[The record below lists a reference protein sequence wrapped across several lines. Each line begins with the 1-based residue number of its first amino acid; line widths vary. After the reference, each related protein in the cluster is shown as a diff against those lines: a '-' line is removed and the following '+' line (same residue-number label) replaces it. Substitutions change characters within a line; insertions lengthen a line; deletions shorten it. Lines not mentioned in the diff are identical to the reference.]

1 MTRIRRQSRH
11 APMVAIC
18 GIGLRLPQGVRDTDA
33 FWEVLVNG
41 KDLRSH
47 VPESRY
53 NRQGFA
59 NTLGKKGA
67 IETQCGYFV
76 DEDLGSLDTSLFSMS
91 RKELERCD
99 PQQRQFL
106 EVVREALENAG
117 EVNYRGKAVGCY
129 VGTFSEHWLQMAARE
144 QQHAGGYLLTGHGD
158 LMIANRAS
166 YEYDLKGP
174 SMVIKTGCSASLVG
188 LHEACRALQNGDCVG
203 AIVGGVNLIMGPTTT
218 AAMTEEGMLSP
229 EGSCKTF
236 DAAADGYGRGEA
248 INAVY
253 IKLLDDAIRD
263 NNPIRAII
271 RASGT
276 NSDGNSSTLL
286 TPNSAMHEA
295 LMRKV
300 YLDAGL
306 DPSKTAFV
314 EVKPNVGHSEGAS
327 GLTSLIKAVLALE
340 NNTIP
345 PNIKFYTP
353 NPKIPFEDKKLVVPT
368 KPVAW
373 PADRDRRISVNSFG
387 IGGSNAHVILEAPP
401 AIGLQTTTIPSVRPN
416 GPRLLLASANTA
428 RSAKTAVENIQQYL
442 SQHPAVVDDAAY
454 TLALHRDHLP
464 QRAFMVASADGRILE
479 TSSVIKAPNAKPK
492 LLMIFTGQGAQW
504 PNMGKELVQT
514 DEGFKRDLSAMDK
527 ILKGLPHP
535 PTWNIEDELMAP
547 QESSKLHTAALS
559 QPICTALQIAMV
571 NYLRRAGIR
580 PDAVVGHSSG
590 EIAAAYAAN
599 LMSLDE
605 AIVSAYYRGYVT
617 SCTSMGGG
625 MGAVGLGVDQVAPY
639 ISGLEKVVIAC
650 DNSPQS
656 VTLSGDV
663 DVLDKVLDRIQRDRP
678 DTLARRLKVDMA
690 YHSQHMEHIADLY
703 EQLLLQ
709 SLPAVVTRGKGEKK
723 PSGVAL
729 LPMFSS
735 VTNSV
740 ITSPSELGPSYWV
753 SNLVSR
759 VRFSGAVQTF
769 LAEQQPGSA
778 VFLEVGPH
786 SALAGPLRQIVGAGA
801 GLGRDEGCRYV
812 SALIRGRDARHTMLA
827 ALGQLYQNNVSADW
841 SAVVV
846 ASGSRSV
853 LTNLPRYPWD
863 HSGGS
868 FWYES
873 RLSKEFRMRQ
883 VGHHSLLG
891 LRIHESSPLEP
902 LWRNKLTL
910 VGEPWLAHHKIRT
923 DAVFPFAGYLAMAG
937 EAVRQHTGIESGY
950 QVRDASVHSAMMLS
964 DEEVEIVTSLRP
976 RRLTKTTDS
985 SWFEFCIVSYNG
997 VGWTKHCDGQV
1008 RACTEKPPVA
1018 SPRPDPETMV
1028 RRVGKSQWYENMDNI
1043 GIVYGPEFQSL
1054 TDIASSVTN
1063 NVATAVVQ
1071 AGEDRAADPAF
1082 PLHPVIIDVALQLIL
1097 VAMVQGVGRRFGPLK
1112 MPTTIKELTVFRG
1125 SPVMDA
1131 FSWAPPRGGENEV
1144 GVEITSGGNV
1154 VLRLR
1159 GLELKQVDNDGGGG
1173 SNNTTS
1179 LLLQESHAA
1188 ARLEW
1193 VPLFDMVDHATL
1205 FTPPLSIQED
1215 TILQE
1220 KMTLLCILESGPA
1233 VHGLEAC
1240 NWHFDKFRDW
1250 LAVEINRAENGTYPV
1265 LGAEDVK
1272 TLVSLPSADRRVMID
1287 HLCRVLAKDSPKGA
1301 LALCTK
1307 RVFDNVRDVFVGRT
1321 DPLDLL
1327 MQGNLLTRVY
1337 DCISYGKGDFFKL
1350 FSNARPNCRI
1360 LEIGGG
1366 TGGTTEMILR
1376 HIIRP
1381 GGLPAYDT
1389 YTFTDISAGFFPQ
1402 ARERFA
1408 YAPNMEFKAL
1418 DISRPPFEQ
1427 GGFEP
1432 DSYDIILAPN
1442 VIHATKSIRDTL
1454 GNLYPLLR
1462 PGGMLVMTELC
1473 ALVRTPN
1480 YSFGTF
1486 AGWWLGQDDGR
1497 PLEPYISLERWD
1509 DELKACGF
1517 SGVDTAVLDDEE
1529 PYQYCAAIVST
1540 KPVGVGSSGGN
1551 DPAASTAASEFAA
1564 RTIEKGTKSA
1574 GSSNRH
1580 PEVTVLVVDRTSSLA
1595 KGVVAQLER
1604 DGFQVSVFTLSE
1616 DAAIPHDRDVVS
1628 LLDVESFFFQDI
1640 TAERWAAFQKIL
1652 QKHEA
1657 GNILWV
1663 TKPAQVNCKDP
1674 RSAQALGVA
1683 RSVRAESKVPF
1694 YTLEVA
1700 KAAEA
1705 KSTELLS
1712 KVLCK
1717 IRNDADATNN
1727 GLLAS
1732 DMEYVIDDGV
1742 IKVGRY
1748 QPFSLMEELRQISTK
1763 HPAEAGSRVVSM
1775 TTSLQTKHAGSLE
1788 NLVWVSKEVAQ
1799 PDASGLGDDEVVI
1812 DTRAVGLNFKD
1823 VLFAMGV
1830 LRPSGGETTVPLG
1843 LEIAGVVT
1851 GIGRNITGLAVG
1863 DRVMA
1868 MPPTSCFQTV
1878 ITTPA
1883 DLVERISDDI
1893 TFAEAA
1899 TIPVVFS
1906 TVIESLINIGQL
1918 EKGQIYA
1925 TVGSEAKA
1933 QYLVETFG
1941 IARDHIFNSRDASFA
1956 VGLKKATS
1964 GRGVDVV
1971 LNSVSGELL
1980 HASWECVATFGKMIE
1995 LGKRDIIEE
2004 GSLNMRHFLANRSYC
2019 CVDLTL
2025 MCQERPQRARGLLK
2039 RCTELLK
2046 AGAIKPLNPMSTFE
2060 ASNVQDA
2067 FRWVQESSHIGKAVV
2082 MMPEHIGSQL
2092 ESTPESPPLSME
2104 DKASY
2109 LITGGLGGLGVPIAT
2124 WLVERGAKSLVFLS
2138 RTAGQKPKDRALIA
2152 ELEAAG
2158 CSVVCVAGHAESPAD
2173 VQKAISFSPH
2183 PIRGVLHLA
2192 MVLRD
2197 APIASMAYDDWLAAN
2212 NPKIGGAWALHE
2224 AFKKTPLDFFVMAS
2238 SLVTVVE
2245 QPGQGNYSAANTF
2258 LEAFTQ
2264 YRRGLGLPASILNIC
2279 PIDGVGFVAEN
2290 QFARK
2295 NMKAQG
2301 LYFLREPELLDFLE
2315 LAIKLSPASVRTR
2328 PPRCPTT
2335 AAAAH
2340 ESREE
2345 KDESGWQKPWVST
2358 GQVIMGLRS
2367 EEDLNDPNTRTNWRR
2382 DRRMGFYHNFRDSA
2396 ELGHDSGQKKSS
2408 GELTKFLAAAADSP
2422 ALLTTTESA
2431 EFLAKEI
2438 GSKVYDLMLKD
2449 DAEVDT
2455 SLTLQQLGLDSL
2467 MAIEL
2472 RRWWKVAF
2480 GLEISVLEILAA
2492 SSLERLGKVAALGLI
2507 AKFKQG

>member
-1 MTRIRRQSRH
+1 
-11 APMVAIC
+11 
-18 GIGLRLPQGVRDTDA
+18 
-33 FWEVLVNG
+33 
-41 KDLRSH
+41 
-47 VPESRY
+47 
-53 NRQGFA
+53 
-59 NTLGKKGA
+59 
-67 IETQCGYFV
+67 
-76 DEDLGSLDTSLFSMS
+76 
-91 RKELERCD
+91 
-99 PQQRQFL
+99 
-106 EVVREALENAG
+106 
-117 EVNYRGKAVGCY
+117 
-129 VGTFSEHWLQMAARE
+129 
-144 QQHAGGYLLTGHGD
+144 
-158 LMIANRAS
+158 
-166 YEYDLKGP
+166 
-174 SMVIKTGCSASLVG
+174 
-188 LHEACRALQNGDCVG
+188 
-203 AIVGGVNLIMGPTTT
+203 
-218 AAMTEEGMLSP
+218 
-229 EGSCKTF
+229 
-236 DAAADGYGRGEA
+236 
-248 INAVY
+248 
-253 IKLLDDAIRD
+253 
-263 NNPIRAII
+263 
-271 RASGT
+271 
-276 NSDGNSSTLL
+276 
-286 TPNSAMHEA
+286 
-295 LMRKV
+295 
-300 YLDAGL
+300 
-306 DPSKTAFV
+306 
-314 EVKPNVGHSEGAS
+314 
-327 GLTSLIKAVLALE
+327 
-340 NNTIP
+340 
-345 PNIKFYTP
+345 
-353 NPKIPFEDKKLVVPT
+353 
-368 KPVAW
+368 
-373 PADRDRRISVNSFG
+373 
-387 IGGSNAHVILEAPP
+387 
-401 AIGLQTTTIPSVRPN
+401 
-416 GPRLLLASANTA
+416 
-428 RSAKTAVENIQQYL
+428 
-442 SQHPAVVDDAAY
+442 
-454 TLALHRDHLP
+454 
-464 QRAFMVASADGRILE
+464 
-479 TSSVIKAPNAKPK
+479 
-492 LLMIFTGQGAQW
+492 
-504 PNMGKELVQT
+504 
-514 DEGFKRDLSAMDK
+514 
-527 ILKGLPHP
+527 
-535 PTWNIEDELMAP
+535 
-547 QESSKLHTAALS
+547 
-559 QPICTALQIAMV
+559 
-571 NYLRRAGIR
+571 
-580 PDAVVGHSSG
+580 
-590 EIAAAYAAN
+590 
-599 LMSLDE
+599 
-605 AIVSAYYRGYVT
+605 
-617 SCTSMGGG
+617 
-625 MGAVGLGVDQVAPY
+625 
-639 ISGLEKVVIAC
+639 
-650 DNSPQS
+650 
-656 VTLSGDV
+656 
-663 DVLDKVLDRIQRDRP
+663 
-678 DTLARRLKVDMA
+678 
-690 YHSQHMEHIADLY
+690 
-703 EQLLLQ
+703 
-709 SLPAVVTRGKGEKK
+709 
-723 PSGVAL
+723 
-729 LPMFSS
+729 
-735 VTNSV
+735 
-740 ITSPSELGPSYWV
+740 
-753 SNLVSR
+753 
-759 VRFSGAVQTF
+759 
-769 LAEQQPGSA
+769 
-778 VFLEVGPH
+778 
-786 SALAGPLRQIVGAGA
+786 
-801 GLGRDEGCRYV
+801 
-812 SALIRGRDARHTMLA
+812 MLA

-841 SAVVV
+841 SAAIV
-846 ASGSRSV
+846 ASGPRSV

-873 RLSKEFRMRQ
+873 RLSKELRMRQ
-883 VGHHSLLG
+883 VGHHPLLG

-985 SWFEFCIVSYNG
+985 SWFEFCIVAYNG

-1008 RACTEKPPVA
+1008 RACTEQPPVA

-1112 MPTTIKELTVFRG
+1112 MPTTIKELTVYGRFFLG
-1125 SPVMDA
+1125 T
-1131 FSWAPPRGGENEV
+1131 PRGGENEV

-1454 GNLYPLLR
+1454 GNLYPFLR

-1799 PDASGLGDDEVVI
+1799 PDASGLGMM
-1812 DTRAVGLNFKD
+1812 RL
-1823 VLFAMGV
+1823 L
-1830 LRPSGGETTVPLG
+1830 L
-1843 LEIAGVVT
+1843 
-1851 GIGRNITGLAVG
+1851 
-1863 DRVMA
+1863 
-1868 MPPTSCFQTV
+1868 
-1878 ITTPA
+1878 
-1883 DLVERISDDI
+1883 
-1893 TFAEAA
+1893 
-1899 TIPVVFS
+1899 IPV
-1906 TVIESLINIGQL
+1906 
-1918 EKGQIYA
+1918 
-1925 TVGSEAKA
+1925 
-1933 QYLVETFG
+1933 
-1941 IARDHIFNSRDASFA
+1941 R
-1956 VGLKKATS
+1956 
-1964 GRGVDVV
+1964 
-1971 LNSVSGELL
+1971 
-1980 HASWECVATFGKMIE
+1980 
-1995 LGKRDIIEE
+1995 
-2004 GSLNMRHFLANRSYC
+2004 LA
-2019 CVDLTL
+2019 
-2025 MCQERPQRARGLLK
+2025 
-2039 RCTELLK
+2039 
-2046 AGAIKPLNPMSTFE
+2046 
-2060 ASNVQDA
+2060 
-2067 FRWVQESSHIGKAVV
+2067 
-2082 MMPEHIGSQL
+2082 
-2092 ESTPESPPLSME
+2092 
-2104 DKASY
+2104 
-2109 LITGGLGGLGVPIAT
+2109 
-2124 WLVERGAKSLVFLS
+2124 
-2138 RTAGQKPKDRALIA
+2138 
-2152 ELEAAG
+2152 
-2158 CSVVCVAGHAESPAD
+2158 
-2173 VQKAISFSPH
+2173 
-2183 PIRGVLHLA
+2183 
-2192 MVLRD
+2192 
-2197 APIASMAYDDWLAAN
+2197 
-2212 NPKIGGAWALHE
+2212 
-2224 AFKKTPLDFFVMAS
+2224 
-2238 SLVTVVE
+2238 
-2245 QPGQGNYSAANTF
+2245 
-2258 LEAFTQ
+2258 
-2264 YRRGLGLPASILNIC
+2264 
-2279 PIDGVGFVAEN
+2279 
-2290 QFARK
+2290 
-2295 NMKAQG
+2295 
-2301 LYFLREPELLDFLE
+2301 
-2315 LAIKLSPASVRTR
+2315 
-2328 PPRCPTT
+2328 
-2335 AAAAH
+2335 
-2340 ESREE
+2340 
-2345 KDESGWQKPWVST
+2345 
-2358 GQVIMGLRS
+2358 
-2367 EEDLNDPNTRTNWRR
+2367 
-2382 DRRMGFYHNFRDSA
+2382 
-2396 ELGHDSGQKKSS
+2396 
-2408 GELTKFLAAAADSP
+2408 
-2422 ALLTTTESA
+2422 
-2431 EFLAKEI
+2431 
-2438 GSKVYDLMLKD
+2438 
-2449 DAEVDT
+2449 
-2455 SLTLQQLGLDSL
+2455 
-2467 MAIEL
+2467 
-2472 RRWWKVAF
+2472 
-2480 GLEISVLEILAA
+2480 
-2492 SSLERLGKVAALGLI
+2492 
-2507 AKFKQG
+2507 